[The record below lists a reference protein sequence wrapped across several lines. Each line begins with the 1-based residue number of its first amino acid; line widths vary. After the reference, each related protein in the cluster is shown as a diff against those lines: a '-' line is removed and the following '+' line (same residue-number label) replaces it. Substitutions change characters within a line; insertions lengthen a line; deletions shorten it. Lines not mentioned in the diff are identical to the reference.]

1 MIKTRDG
8 LWVVAAFAI
17 AAGACSKSK
26 AGGRDPA
33 GGGGGAPMG
42 MPVEVVLARAD
53 TVRDEISATGQI
65 EAVQSIDLRPEVEGR
80 IVEILIRE
88 GQEVD
93 LGTPLF
99 KVDDDQLKAQVAQLA
114 AQRDLAQ
121 QALARAKELAQQ
133 NASSAADL
141 EQAEATARSAQAQ
154 YDLQRIRLDR
164 TTVRAPF
171 AGVVGQRYVS
181 LGDYVTTS
189 TRLAS
194 LHTVNP
200 QRATFQ
206 VPERFARLLRP
217 GQEVTFR
224 VAAIPGRD
232 FTGEVDFVDPVV
244 QLPGRTILVKARVPN
259 GQRLLQPGMFIEA
272 RLVTAVRANAI
283 VIPEDAVV
291 PLQGA
296 IFVWVVRDG
305 KAERRSVALGVRT
318 PGFVELTSGVEAGS
332 QVVVGGL
339 ELLAPGAP
347 VRATVVDRTARSAPA
362 GSDRP

>member
-1 MIKTRDG
+1 
-8 LWVVAAFAI
+8 
-17 AAGACSKSK
+17 
-26 AGGRDPA
+26 
-33 GGGGGAPMG
+33 
-42 MPVEVVLARAD
+42 
-53 TVRDEISATGQI
+53 
-65 EAVQSIDLRPEVEGR
+65 
-80 IVEILIRE
+80 
-88 GQEVD
+88 
-93 LGTPLF
+93 
-99 KVDDDQLKAQVAQLA
+99 
-114 AQRDLAQ
+114 
-121 QALARAKELAQQ
+121 
-133 NASSAADL
+133 
-141 EQAEATARSAQAQ
+141 
-154 YDLQRIRLDR
+154 
-164 TTVRAPF
+164 
-171 AGVVGQRYVS
+171 
-181 LGDYVTTS
+181 
-189 TRLAS
+189 
-194 LHTVNP
+194 
-200 QRATFQ
+200 

-283 VIPEDAVV
+283 VVPEDAVV

-296 IFVWVVRDG
+296 SYVWVVSDG

-318 PGFVELTSGVEAGS
+318 PGFVELTSGVQAGT

-347 VRATVVDRTARSAPA
+347 VRATVVDRAARSAPA